1 MNHFVATYIDLIQSV
16 GFIFLMALTVLITK
30 KLFLD
35 NKKDNYIETVKIEV
49 DE

>member
-16 GFIFLMALTVLITK
+16 GFILLLTLTVFIAR

-35 NKKDNYIETVKIEV
+35 NKKDNYIEAVKIKV

>member
-1 MNHFVATYIDLIQSV
+1 MNHLLATYIDFIQSV
-16 GFIFLMALTVLITK
+16 GFIFILTLTVFIAR

-35 NKKDNYIETVKIEV
+35 NKKHNCIETVKIKV